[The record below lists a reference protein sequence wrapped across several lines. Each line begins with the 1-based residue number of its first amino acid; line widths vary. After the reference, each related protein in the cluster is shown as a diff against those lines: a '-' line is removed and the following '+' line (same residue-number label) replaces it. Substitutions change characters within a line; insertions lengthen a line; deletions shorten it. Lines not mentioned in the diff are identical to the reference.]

1 MRFLQGK
8 TWILEHWIASH
19 FHSPSRTATQSVL
32 CRNCK
37 YTHEGKARRLHYCG
51 RSVWVSSCN
60 PSYMGWIGRINR
72 HTKKKAFR
80 TSEKRKEILQPST
93 IQPINQSNKST
104 NQPIKQINHPPLPLL
119 KDHHPSSNLF
129 CQLLALGP
137 PPPTARPLLAGFLK
151 VPGVVVS
158 KQKNT
163 KKVTHKPSL
172 HTCDV
177 FGDFFLHSASRG
189 ERSSEINSVYSIP
202 LSLKFRPHWGLWDTE
217 ASAISPTRGTECL
230 AKPSLGINGKKSASK
245 EFLNSNSLS
254 NSPGFSAKPGKTLK
268 VQV

>member
-37 YTHEGKARRLHYCG
+37 YTHEGKARRLHYHG
-51 RSVWVSSCN
+51 RSVWVSSCI
-60 PSYMGWIGRINR
+60 PSYVGWIGRMNR

-93 IQPINQSNKST
+93 IQPINRSTNQQINQSNKSIT
-104 NQPIKQINHPPLPLL
+104 PPCHFLRTII
-119 KDHHPSSNLF
+119 HHPTFFANCCS
-129 CQLLALGP
+129 GP

-177 FGDFFLHSASRG
+177 FGIFFC
-189 ERSSEINSVYSIP
+189 IP
-202 LSLKFRPHWGLWDTE
+202 QVGGKGHRKSTQSTQFLCLWNFGPTGVCETLRHLRYLLPE
-217 ASAISPTRGTECL
+217 AQ
-230 AKPSLGINGKKSASK
+230 N
-245 EFLNSNSLS
+245 
-254 NSPGFSAKPGKTLK
+254 
-268 VQV
+268 V

>member
-93 IQPINQSNKST
+93 IQPINRSTNQQINQSNKSIT
-104 NQPIKQINHPPLPLL
+104 PPLPLL
-119 KDHHPSSNLF
+119 KDHHPSSNFF
-129 CQLLALGP
+129 CQLLLWAPSTHGS
-137 PPPTARPLLAGFLK
+137 AASCGISEGAWGCSF
-151 VPGVVVS
+151 
-158 KQKNT
+158 QT
-163 KKVTHKPSL
+163 KKHQEGDTQTKFTHVW
-172 HTCDV
+172 C
-177 FGDFFLHSASRG
+177 FWDFFLHSASRG